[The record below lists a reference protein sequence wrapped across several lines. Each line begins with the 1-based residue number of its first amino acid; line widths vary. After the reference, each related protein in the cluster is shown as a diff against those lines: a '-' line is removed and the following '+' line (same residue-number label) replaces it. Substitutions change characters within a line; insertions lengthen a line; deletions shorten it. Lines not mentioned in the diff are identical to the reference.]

1 MPLMLDLHRL
11 RLLREFRRRGTIA
24 AVAQALSYS
33 PSTVSHQLGELQVEA
48 GVRLLERDG
57 RRLRLTEAGHVLA
70 RHAEVLLARLEQ
82 AEAEMAAA
90 AGAVAGV
97 VRVAAF
103 QTAAVH
109 LVAPALA
116 ALARDHPG
124 VRGEITELE
133 SDQALDALL
142 RRETDLAICDDHDG
156 RPRRELRGLTFEDL
170 YAERVR
176 LVVPRGHPARELA
189 DVAGATWAGGH
200 RGTSHE
206 RLVREVCLAKGG
218 FQPDLRH
225 RATDLLVLLALVGAG
240 QAVTLLPDLAG
251 PERESSVDVLDIGV
265 GRRIFTVVRDDGLSR
280 PALVATRAALRTAA
294 ARFA

>member
-1 MPLMLDLHRL
+1 MLDLHRL

-70 RHAEVLLARLEQ
+70 GHAEVLLARLEQ

-109 LVAPALA
+109 LVAPALT

-156 RPRRELRGLTFEDL
+156 RPRRELRGLSFEDL

-206 RLVREVCLAKGG
+206 RLVRDVCMAKGG

-240 QAVTLLPDLAG
+240 QAVTLLPDLAR
-251 PERESSVDVLDIGV
+251 PERESSVEVHDIGV

-294 ARFA
+294 TLFT